1 MNFGIANVTA
11 ITVICYLA
19 CEAVKTT
26 KLDNKFVPI
35 IAGALGAI
43 LGIVG
48 YLTHMPDFPAQD
60 ALTAIA
66 VGIVS
71 GLSATGVHE
80 ATKAVKKD
88 DPKKEEPEP
97 TENEH
102 TEGVSGDEV

>member
-1 MNFGIANVTA
+1 MTFGMANVTA

-19 CEAVKTT
+19 CEGVKTT
-26 KLDNKFVPI
+26 KLDKKFLPV

-60 ALTAIA
+60 VITALA

-71 GLSATGVHE
+71 GLASTG
-80 ATKAVKKD
+80 ANQIGKQLSKKD
-88 DPKKEEPEP
+88 ENPAEPKETDGLHEG
-97 TENEH
+97 TE
-102 TEGVSGDEV
+102 GDEV

>member
-1 MNFGIANVTA
+1 MSFGIASVTA

-26 KLDNKFVPI
+26 KLDTKYVPI
-35 IAGALGAI
+35 IAGLLGGI

-60 ALTAIA
+60 ILTAIA

-71 GLSATGVHE
+71 GLAATG
-80 ATKAVKKD
+80 ANQVKKQLAKD
-88 DPKKEEPEP
+88 MELKDI
-97 TENEH
+97 EH
-102 TEGVSGDEV
+102 TEGKKGDEC